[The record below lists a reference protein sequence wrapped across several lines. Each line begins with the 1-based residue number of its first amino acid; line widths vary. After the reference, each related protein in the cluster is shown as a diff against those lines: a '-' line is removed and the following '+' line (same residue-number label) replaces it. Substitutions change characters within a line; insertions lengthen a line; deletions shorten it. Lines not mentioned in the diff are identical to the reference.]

1 MLCGSIFIDLKNVEI
16 ISELRFFF
24 LIQKEKLDENLK
36 NSFQVFLDYLDKF
49 FFRSDA
55 IFNPSLF
62 DFFDA
67 IVMRGYCTTSTN
79 CLETIN
85 KQLKSAA
92 GAGLLTLNSTCRV
105 IRDFKISYLKLHE
118 RCIVKGKLNRKRP
131 LPLQREKNLTE
142 ILSNFSDLDSE
153 NQVKKV
159 IDTCFEIGNLTKTI
173 KSSNILKRQKNLIP
187 VVTTE
192 EDLELDLISAD
203 ESSSD
208 EN

>member
-1 MLCGSIFIDLKNVEI
+1 M
-16 ISELRFFF
+16 
-24 LIQKEKLDENLK
+24 
-36 NSFQVFLDYLDKF
+36 
-49 FFRSDA
+49 
-55 IFNPSLF
+55 
-62 DFFDA
+62 
-67 IVMRGYCTTSTN
+67 
-79 CLETIN
+79 
-85 KQLKSAA
+85 
-92 GAGLLTLNSTCRV
+92 
-105 IRDFKISYLKLHE
+105 
-118 RCIVKGKLNRKRP
+118 NRKRP
-131 LPLQREKNLTE
+131 SPLQREKNLTE

>member
-1 MLCGSIFIDLKNVEI
+1 MS
-16 ISELRFFF
+16 
-24 LIQKEKLDENLK
+24 KENWT
-36 NSFQVFLDYLDKF
+36 V
-49 FFRSDA
+49 
-55 IFNPSLF
+55 
-62 DFFDA
+62 
-67 IVMRGYCTTSTN
+67 
-79 CLETIN
+79 
-85 KQLKSAA
+85 
-92 GAGLLTLNSTCRV
+92 
-105 IRDFKISYLKLHE
+105 
-118 RCIVKGKLNRKRP
+118 
-131 LPLQREKNLTE
+131 QREKNLTE

-159 IDTCFEIGNLTKTI
+159 IDTCFKIGNLTKTI

>member
-1 MLCGSIFIDLKNVEI
+1 M
-16 ISELRFFF
+16 
-24 LIQKEKLDENLK
+24 
-36 NSFQVFLDYLDKF
+36 
-49 FFRSDA
+49 
-55 IFNPSLF
+55 
-62 DFFDA
+62 
-67 IVMRGYCTTSTN
+67 YC
-79 CLETIN
+79 
-85 KQLKSAA
+85 
-92 GAGLLTLNSTCRV
+92 
-105 IRDFKISYLKLHE
+105 
-118 RCIVKGKLNRKRP
+118 
-131 LPLQREKNLTE
+131 QRKNLTE

-159 IDTCFEIGNLTKTI
+159 IDTCFKIGNLTKTI

>member
-1 MLCGSIFIDLKNVEI
+1 M
-16 ISELRFFF
+16 
-24 LIQKEKLDENLK
+24 
-36 NSFQVFLDYLDKF
+36 
-49 FFRSDA
+49 
-55 IFNPSLF
+55 
-62 DFFDA
+62 
-67 IVMRGYCTTSTN
+67 
-79 CLETIN
+79 
-85 KQLKSAA
+85 
-92 GAGLLTLNSTCRV
+92 
-105 IRDFKISYLKLHE
+105 
-118 RCIVKGKLNRKRP
+118 KGKLNRKRP

-192 EDLELDLISAD
+192 EDLELDLIFAN

>member
-1 MLCGSIFIDLKNVEI
+1 MLKLFQNYE
-16 ISELRFFF
+16 FFF
-24 LIQKEKLDENLK
+24 LFKKKNLTK
-36 NSFQVFLDYLDKF
+36 ILWILFKF
-49 FFRSDA
+49 FLIIWTNFFPAQTQFLIQVCS
-55 IFNPSLF
+55 IFSMQLSWEVTVQLRLI
-62 DFFDA
+62 A
-67 IVMRGYCTTSTN
+67 S
-79 CLETIN
+79 

-208 EN
+208 ENYFFFISYF